1 MHAFVDCW
9 SGFLGSPDYL
19 RSAEM
24 TEVMM
29 NTPSMEEIGLNP
41 RKDGLS
47 YQVSHILLLRVW
59 WLLLALKVLQSWGLL
74 RN

>member
-1 MHAFVDCW
+1 MSIYFPIHC
-9 SGFLGSPDYL
+9 PDYL

-29 NTPSMEEIGLNP
+29 NTQPMEEIGLSP

-47 YQVSHILLLRVW
+47 YQVNLPRPV
-59 WLLLALKVLQSWGLL
+59 
-74 RN
+74 RF